1 MIPTRLEFH
10 RRQRAAAVGGGRG
23 RQRGASDG
31 SHGAR
36 SAVGG
41 LSRPLGRARA
51 RFRRQAAAVTTREHP
66 EPATHTPSTHTD
78 VYPKPPTHTTNQKS
92 KKQKQSHDPLWP
104 RGKKPPRL
112 APSPLA
118 WIPSVLKLHE
128 DEVMRVA
135 GMDAVAYIRLLQYG
149 WTVFAF
155 ATVVCCVILFPVYGT
170 GGVVGVLMK
179 GGAET
184 ISDLDVVSLSNVPS
198 GSPRMVAQ
206 LLVLY
211 VVAWFALML
220 LLWYSRDISGLR
232 ARFMSTLPRG
242 GPSHTVLYTDVP
254 GVKHGTLGAN
264 PVVSKLAANPV
275 TDKVAALAKSRGGA
289 AASTAGAAADAEK
302 GASVAELPAEVLD
315 PWLDAEASLAR
326 DPAGGVESLVRRE
339 CAATYGAGEV
349 AAVHAVYDTQKL
361 DALVRQYDATKA
373 KLEGV
378 YEGYAV
384 SLRAGKPI
392 KKRKTVSVLPTA
404 PQWAKQK
411 YGVGAKP
418 VKVDALEYLPQQL
431 EFLKKEIDAAAPAAR
446 GSDAPRLPAAFVTFN
461 SRKTATV
468 AATSLHALDETCWR
482 AQPAPGSDEIV
493 WRNLGLRHWQVVVR
507 TLLMFLAF
515 VGLLL
520 LYLPVTAFVQA
531 FVNLDNVSK
540 VPGLGTI
547 ARLPFVTQILKG
559 ILPSLVLKIFLAL
572 LPPVL
577 AAMAR
582 FSGAKSVSRVD
593 LSVVANFFVFQVF
606 AVFLY
611 QTIGGSGVSQLQ
623 QIIANPSVLVK
634 MLGVSIPQQASFFM
648 SFIAI
653 GAAAAGGALLRIVG
667 LAIFCIKLKLFGT
680 ERARYGA
687 WKPEAQVA
695 LYGTSLPNHTIVL
708 LLGLTFCCISPLI
721 APFCLL
727 YFTSA
732 LVAQKYSQVYV
743 VTHPYEAQGQLWT
756 NVRCFSKAGTPFF
769 CFLFILPPPFP
780 PSLPFLGG
788 NERQGTHTRRARERR
803 RKGARAAPP
812 LTKKTP
818 SPPVPPPPPLQQNPA
833 NQNNTKTVLQPNHDV
848 HLLHDRRQHRDR
860 ARESVPLD
868 PLCPPAAGRRHR
880 PPRHLAL
887 ALQAALVA
895 HVAQGGG

>member
-1 MIPTRLEFH
+1 M
-10 RRQRAAAVGGGRG
+10 
-23 RQRGASDG
+23 
-31 SHGAR
+31 
-36 SAVGG
+36 
-41 LSRPLGRARA
+41 
-51 RFRRQAAAVTTREHP
+51 
-66 EPATHTPSTHTD
+66 PA
-78 VYPKPPTHTTNQKS
+78 
-92 KKQKQSHDPLWP
+92 
-104 RGKKPPRL
+104 
-112 APSPLA
+112 
-118 WIPSVLKLHE
+118 VLKLHE

-170 GGVVGVLMK
+170 GGVVGVLLK

-184 ISDLDVVSLSNVPS
+184 ISDLDMVSLSNVPS

-211 VVAWFALML
+211 IVAWFALML

-264 PVVSKLAANPV
+264 SVVSKIAANPV
-275 TDKVAALAKSRGGA
+275 ADKVSAFAKKGGSSGGGA
-289 AASTAGAAADAEK
+289 ARSSGGDAEK
-302 GASVAELPAEVLD
+302 GAQQPELPPEVLD
-315 PWLDAEASLAR
+315 PWLDAESALAR

-339 CAATYGAGEV
+339 TAATYGAQEV

-361 DALVRQYDATKA
+361 DALVKQYEATKA
-373 KLEGV
+373 KLESV

-384 SLRAGKPI
+384 SLRANKPI
-392 KKRKTVSVLPTA
+392 KKRKTVSILPTGPA
-404 PQWAKQK
+404 WAKQK
-411 YGVGAKP
+411 YNVGAKP

-431 EFLKKEIDAAAPAAR
+431 EYLKKEIDAAAPAAR
-446 GSDAPRLPAAFVTFN
+446 GADAPRLPAAFVTFN
-461 SRKTATV
+461 TRKTATV
-468 AATSLHALDETCWR
+468 ASTSLHSLDETCWR
-482 AQPAPGSDEIV
+482 AQPAPGADEII
-493 WRNLGLRHWQVVVR
+493 WKNLGLRHWQVVVR

-520 LYLPVTAFVQA
+520 LYLPVTAFVQS

-547 ARLPFVTQILKG
+547 ARIPFVTQILKG
-559 ILPSLVLKIFLAL
+559 ILPSLVLKIFLAI

-593 LSVVANFFVFQVF
+593 LSVVSNFFVFQVF

-611 QTIGGSGVSQLQ
+611 QTIGGSGISQLQ
-623 QIIANPSVLVK
+623 QILANPSVLVK

-667 LAIFCIKLKLFGT
+667 LVIFLIKLKLFGT
-680 ERARYGA
+680 ERARYAA
-687 WKPEAQVA
+687 WKPAAQA
-695 LYGTSLPNHTIVL
+695 SLYGTALPNHTIVL

-727 YFTSA
+727 YFSSA
-732 LVAQKYSQVYV
+732 LLAHKYLQTWV
-743 VTHPYEAQGQLWT
+743 VTHPYEAQGQIWT
-756 NVRCFSKAGTPFF
+756 NVSFVFNWVKR
-769 CFLFILPPPFP
+769 
-780 PSLPFLGG
+780 
-788 NERQGTHTRRARERR
+788 
-803 RKGARAAPP
+803 
-812 LTKKTP
+812 
-818 SPPVPPPPPLQQNPA
+818 
-833 NQNNTKTVLQPNHDV
+833 
-848 HLLHDRRQHRDR
+848 
-860 ARESVPLD
+860 
-868 PLCPPAAGRRHR
+868 
-880 PPRHLAL
+880 
-887 ALQAALVA
+887 
-895 HVAQGGG
+895 